1 MFFQSLIVRIKSLA
15 HARQIIAGLNKEFWI
30 GHFLIMVSTVLGVY
44 LAAHSGLKTAVE
56 FDAITSDRD
65 NYYLR
70 ANLRDEVLYNIN
82 ISEGIIKNIEK
93 WGTFDRKAH
102 PKFQSYV
109 MDTMK
114 EQSNTLKTPNV
125 ILSGTLQYYDRVE
138 RLIEQ
143 RKGHSLSYPALAKK
157 LRKEIDD
164 YKKNILSVI
173 DKDQEELKARLA
185 EAGVTL
191 Y

>member
-44 LAAHSGLKTAVE
+44 LAAHSGLKTAVQ
-56 FDAITSDRD
+56 FDAITSDKD

-70 ANLRDEVLYNIN
+70 ANLKDEIVYNIGVT
-82 ISEGIIKNIEK
+82 ERIIKQIEK
-93 WGTFDRKAH
+93 YGTFDRKNY

-114 EQSNTLKTPNV
+114 EQSNTLKTPNI

-138 RLIEQ
+138 RLFDQ
-143 RKGHSLSYPALAKK
+143 RKRHHFNYPELAKK

>member
-1 MFFQSLIVRIKSLA
+1 MFFQALIVRIKSLA

-56 FDAITSDRD
+56 FDAITSDKD

-70 ANLRDEVLYNIN
+70 ANLKDEIVYNIGVT
-82 ISEGIIKNIEK
+82 ERIIKQIEK
-93 WGTFDRKAH
+93 HGTFDRKNY
-102 PKFQSYV
+102 PKFQNYV

-114 EQSNTLKTPNV
+114 EQSNTLKTPNI

-138 RLIEQ
+138 RLFDQ
-143 RKGHSLSYPALAKK
+143 RKRHHFNYPELAKK
-157 LRKEIDD
+157 LRKEITNYRKDV
-164 YKKNILSVI
+164 LSVM
-173 DKDQEELKARLA
+173 DDDLKALKTRLA